1 MQRFTHHRA
10 HRALF
15 VMLIAGAFGAGVSA
29 AHAQTAPP
37 GADTAHPVAPVQN
50 GVTEPPRPGDVV
62 RVRIWREP
70 DLSGDFAIEETGI
83 VVLPRIGPVLAAA
96 ETAESLRE
104 KVTAEYE
111 EFLPHTS
118 ISVTLLRRVQILG
131 AVRNPGL
138 YPVDPTMT
146 LSDALAL
153 AGGST
158 AQGKAQAVE
167 LIRGGERIATRLN
180 VHTTIANSPLRSGDQ
195 IYVPERSWISRNA
208 GVVSAALT
216 ATVSVVIAL
225 MR

>member
-1 MQRFTHHRA
+1 MPIHTHHCA
-10 HRALF
+10 HHALL
-15 VMLIAGAFGAGVSA
+15 VVLIAGAFGAGA
-29 AHAQTAPP
+29 ARAQTSPP
-37 GADTAHPVAPVQN
+37 IAGTAQPVAPVTTV
-50 GVTEPPRPGDVV
+50 VTEPPRPGDVV

-83 VVLPRIGPVLAAA
+83 VVLPRIGPVFAAA
-96 ETAESLRE
+96 ETAESLRA

-111 EFLPHTS
+111 EFLPHSS